1 MKRHVHLLLA
11 MALLLNMQESLAQN
25 STGTIRGRVVERST
39 EEPVVGANVSLPNTN
54 LGASAD
60 LEGRFRISGIPV
72 GTYQVRVSAVGKEPV
87 LVADVV
93 VAAGRDVDLVIRV
106 DESLVE
112 LEGVE
117 VRGSYFQKTPDNPVS
132 IHRLSYEE
140 IRRSPG
146 GFEDVVRAVAVLPGV
161 AQAAPGRNDLVV
173 RGGAPSENL
182 FIIDNIEIPNINH
195 FGTQGASGGPL
206 SFINL
211 DFVRETSFSTGGFG
225 VRSGDRMSSVL
236 TIDLQDGR
244 RDAIGG
250 KATISAT
257 QFGLDLQGPIHDGAS
272 FIASARRSY
281 LDFIFKGAGFS
292 FVPEY
297 WDFIGRVAFRLDP
310 RNNLTFLAIGAID
323 DVSFFND
330 DADARFDNSRVL
342 GTAQRQYV
350 SGITWQHLFGNAVS
364 RVTLGRTFSNYNGV
378 QRDSLLNPTFTNR
391 SKEGET
397 SLRADV
403 VLKTARATEFSF
415 GTQVKRVRV
424 AADVALPGFRTTFGD
439 TLDVH
444 VRNYETTGYKASAYA
459 QASQRFLDD
468 VDLTAGVRLD
478 YFSVIEAKTNLS
490 PRVSLSYAL
499 SPTTTLS
506 ASAGIYRQYPSYIWL
521 VANEDN
527 RGLRAARADQYILS
541 AEHLLDVDLRLRVEG
556 FVKRYQDYPAS
567 LDRQYLVLANTG
579 GGFGG
584 GDENFASF
592 GFDRL
597 VSAGTGE
604 SRGVELLLQKKM
616 SDFPLYGLVS
626 ITLMKTTFS
635 ALDGIER
642 PGAFDQRAIINLSG
656 GYRFDERWEASMKFR
671 FASGQPYT
679 PFNAQGAQD
688 VSSYN
693 SHRLKSAHSLDLR
706 VDRRWNFTAWNL
718 IAYVDVQNV
727 YNNTFSG
734 TVRWNARE
742 QKTEFDE
749 SAIDILPSIGISA
762 EF

>member
-1 MKRHVHLLLA
+1 MKRSLFTFLA
-11 MALLLNMQESLAQN
+11 VAMLLNTQSSLAQN
-25 STGTIRGRVVERST
+25 STGLIRGTVVERTT
-39 EEPVVGANVSLPNTN
+39 EEPVVEANVFLLNTG
-54 LGASAD
+54 LGTSTD

-87 LVADVV
+87 LIADVV
-93 VAAGRDVDLVIRV
+93 VAAGRDVDLLIRV

-117 VRGSYFQKTPDNPVS
+117 VSGSYFPKTADNPVS
-132 IHRLSYEE
+132 IQRLSYEE

-182 FIIDNIEIPNINH
+182 FVIDNIEVPNINH

-211 DFVRETSFSTGGFG
+211 DFVRETAFSTGGFG
-225 VRSGDRMSSVL
+225 GRYGDRMSSVL

-257 QFGLDLQGPIHDGAS
+257 QFGLDLQGPVNQDAS
-272 FIASARRSY
+272 FILSARRSY

-297 WDFIGRVAFRLDP
+297 WDFFCRMVYRLDP
-310 RNNLTFLAIGAID
+310 ANTMTFLAIGAID

-330 DADARFDNSRVL
+330 DADARFDNSRIL

-350 SGITWQHLFGNAVS
+350 SGVTWQHLFGNGFS

-378 QRDSLLNPTFTNR
+378 QRDSLLMPTFTNS

-403 VLKTARATEFSF
+403 VLKATQSTEVAF
-415 GTQVKRVRV
+415 GIQAKRVRFSSNI
-424 AADVALPGFRTTFGD
+424 ALPRFATSFGD
-439 TLDVH
+439 TLDVDI
-444 VRNYETTGYKASAYA
+444 RNYFSTGYKASSYV
-459 QASQRFLDD
+459 QLSQRFLRDF
-468 VDLTAGVRLD
+468 DLTLGGRFD
-478 YFSVIEAKTNLS
+478 YFSLIDAGTSLS
-490 PRVSLSYAL
+490 PRASLSYNL
-499 SPTTTLS
+499 SSVTTFS
-506 ASAGIYRQYPSYIWL
+506 ASAGVYRQSPSYIWL
-521 VANEDN
+521 VANESN

-541 AEHLLDVDLRLRVEG
+541 VEHLFAADLRLRLEG
-556 FVKRYQDYPAS
+556 FLKRYRDYPAS
-567 LDRQYLVLANTG
+567 LDRPYLVLANTG

-584 GDENFASF
+584 ADENYASF

-597 VSAGTGE
+597 VSAGTGY

-616 SDFPLYGLVS
+616 SEVPLYVVLS
-626 ITLMKTTFS
+626 ITGMRTLFTPT
-635 ALDGIER
+635 DGVER
-642 PGAFDQRAIINLSG
+642 PGAFDQRAIVNLSG

-679 PFNAQGAQD
+679 PFKANGTQD
-688 VSSYN
+688 VASYN
-693 SHRLKSAHSLDLR
+693 SLRLKNAHSLDVR

-718 IAYVDVQNV
+718 IAYIDIQNV
-727 YNNTFSG
+727 YNNKFSG
-734 TVRWNARE
+734 GVRWNARE
-742 QKTEFDE
+742 QKAEFDE
-749 SAIDILPSIGISA
+749 SAIGILPSIGISA